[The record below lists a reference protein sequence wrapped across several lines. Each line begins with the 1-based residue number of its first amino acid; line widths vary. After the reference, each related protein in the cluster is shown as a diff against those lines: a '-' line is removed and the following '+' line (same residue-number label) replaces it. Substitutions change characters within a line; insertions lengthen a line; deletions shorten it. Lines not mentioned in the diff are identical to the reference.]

1 MERRL
6 AAILAADMVG
16 YSRLMAADEA
26 GTIRRQKALREAI
39 IDPRIA
45 KFGGRIV
52 KTTGDGVL
60 VEFGSVVDAVQCAA
74 EVQRE
79 VVEREAEVPD
89 DLRIT
94 YRIGINLGD
103 IVVDGDDI
111 LGDGVNVAAR
121 LESVSAPGG
130 ICVSD
135 MVYQSLLKKLDLG
148 FTDLGEL
155 ALKNIDRKIRAWQWS
170 TDRSGVDAMLQEAR
184 RVALQS
190 SIDKPSIAIL
200 PFDNMSNGQDDD
212 YFADGLAEDIITELA
227 REPDLYVIA
236 RNSSFVYKDKVKNI
250 KEVGRD
256 LGARYVLEGSVRRAG
271 NRVRLTAQLIDAQT
285 NRHIWAERY
294 DRSLEDV
301 FEVQDELTGAIYS
314 TLLTKLMSVGLEQSV
329 RQKPTDMDAYSHSL
343 RAFGLMYR
351 LTRADIDAAEDSAKM
366 ALAADPRYA
375 RGHVAMAWAHIHRVF
390 MGQQADPLGRLKQAR
405 AEAQKAIET
414 DRNDYWSFGALGGAE
429 LWLGNHDRALTALER
444 AVALGPNSAD
454 MRALYAVVMN
464 FLDRP
469 EEGLVNI
476 ELAVRLNPHHPDWYL
491 LPWSRSLYL
500 LGRHGETLPLL
511 RRLIDSG
518 VETLPGYLQIIANYS
533 ALGLVEEARQVVPAL
548 MEVSPSFSLT
558 HVPRYTPFKNPQD
571 LNRFVGLLREAG
583 LPE

>member
-45 KFGGRIV
+45 QFGGRIV

-60 VEFGSVVDAVQCAA
+60 VEFGSVVDAVKCAA
-74 EVQRE
+74 EVQHE
-79 VVEREAEVPD
+79 VVAREAEVPD
-89 DLRIT
+89 DLRIA
-94 YRIGINLGD
+94 YRVGINLGD

-130 ICVSD
+130 VCVSD
-135 MVYQSLLKKLDLG
+135 MVYQSLLKKVDLG

-184 RVALQS
+184 KIALRS
-190 SIDKPSIAIL
+190 PADKPSIAIL
-200 PFDNMSNGQDDD
+200 PFDNMSSGQDDD
-212 YFADGLAEDIITELA
+212 FFADGLAEDIITELA

-250 KEVGRD
+250 REVGRD

-271 NRVRLTAQLIDAQT
+271 NRVRLTAQLIDAES

-301 FEVQDELTGAIYS
+301 FEVQDELTAAIYS
-314 TLLTKLMSVGLEQSV
+314 TLLTKLMNVGLEQSV
-329 RQKPTDMDAYSHSL
+329 RQKPADMDAYSHSL

-351 LTRADIDAAEDSAKM
+351 LTRADIDAAEASAKA
-366 ALAADPRYA
+366 ALAADPGYA

-390 MGQQADPLGRLKQAR
+390 MGQQADPLERLRQAR
-405 AEAQKAIET
+405 AAAQKAIET

-469 EEGLVNI
+469 EEGLANI

-533 ALGLVEEARQVVPAL
+533 ALGLAEEARRVVPAL
-548 MEVSPSFSLT
+548 LEVSPSFSLA

-571 LNRFVGLLREAG
+571 LDRFVGLLREAG